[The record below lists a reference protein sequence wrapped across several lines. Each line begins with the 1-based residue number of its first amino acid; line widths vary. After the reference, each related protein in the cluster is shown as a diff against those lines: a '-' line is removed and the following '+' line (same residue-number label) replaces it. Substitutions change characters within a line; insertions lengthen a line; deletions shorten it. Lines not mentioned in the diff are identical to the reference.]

1 MSEEC
6 AASTAFDRLLVELRR
21 EIESVRA
28 AGERAFAVGNFAEAA
43 ANAQRGQRLAELRDR
58 LAVLRDDWAS
68 LHAPEPPP
76 RGAPRPRDNRRDMDR
91 AARGERTG
99 ERDFF
104 RPILEALLEMGG
116 RGRAADVL
124 DRVLEKMKP
133 HLRPID
139 FEILPS
145 APEARWRKTAQWAR
159 HTMVQEGLL
168 RDDPPRGVWE
178 ISDQGRAWL
187 GRAISGSHD

>member
-1 MSEEC
+1 MSE
-6 AASTAFDRLLVELRR
+6 AWPTSTAFERLLAELQR
-21 EIESVRA
+21 EIESVRV
-28 AGERAFAVGNFAEAA
+28 AGERSFALGNFTEAA

-58 LAVLRDDWAS
+58 LAAMRDDWAS
-68 LHAPEPPP
+68 LHAQGRPP
-76 RGAPRPRDNRRDMDR
+76 RRAPAARANRRDLGR
-91 AARGERTG
+91 APRGERTR

-104 RPILEALLEMGG
+104 GPILEALLEMGG

-168 RDDPPRGVWE
+168 RDDSPRGIWE
-178 ISDQGRAWL
+178 VTDQGRAWL
-187 GRAISGSHD
+187 DRATSGSHN